1 MGTVAEVGSG
11 DEVTPREILAAW
23 DAAVAVS
30 KARRRAFLD
39 PDCTVEE
46 YGALA
51 AAQTLA
57 EDAAVKALGGYS
69 RYSLP
74 QLTAWGD
81 AK

>member
-1 MGTVAEVGSG
+1 M
-11 DEVTPREILAAW
+11 TPREILAAW
-23 DAAVAVS
+23 DAAVAVG
-30 KARRRAFLD
+30 KARRRAFFD

-51 AAQTLA
+51 VAQTLA
-57 EDAAVKALGGYS
+57 DDAAVKALGGYA